1 MEMELVREI
10 AIFSDETV
18 EQIAR
23 EAKLAADKAQ
33 SDAIADGRE
42 DGYCGFGW
50 VEVYV
55 DRTNSREAKALE
67 KMGFSKSYKPRRL
80 DIWKPG
86 AYNGQSMTI
95 HEIGAR
101 AYAEVLKKYGF
112 RAYMGSRAD

>member
-1 MEMELVREI
+1 MELVREI
-10 AIFSDETV
+10 AIFTEENV
-18 EQIAR
+18 EQIAK

-67 KMGFSKSYKPRRL
+67 KMGFSKSYKPRRMQL
-80 DIWKPG
+80 WKPG
-86 AYNGQSMTI
+86 CYNGQSMTI
-95 HEIGAR
+95 HEIGAD
-101 AYAEVLKKYGF
+101 AYAEVLQNYGF
-112 RAYMGSRAD
+112 KAYMHSRAD